1 MSTISVCRA
10 VGWNRVEAGYRI
22 GLIGFKN
29 ELQIGSGHTRIVA
42 IGDLSARSAIEPIKA
57 NVLPVSTC
65 LPVAAASVVERHRR
79 RLQCRSR

>member
-10 VGWNRVEAGYRI
+10 VGWNRVEVGYRI

-42 IGDLSARSAIEPIKA
+42 SEIRP
-57 NVLPVSTC
+57 
-65 LPVAAASVVERHRR
+65 
-79 RLQCRSR
+79 